1 MRIAPALT
9 IAACLV
15 IAGLF
20 ATSWFAP
27 LMVVQIKYA
36 FWMAGTQISLIST
49 LQGLW
54 ASDPILA
61 LVLSF
66 LTLMAP
72 MVKLLGTGLIAAGLL
87 DPKTKGLLWVLGKL
101 AMADVLLIVLYIAI
115 FKGLDGGTIT
125 TQWGLWLYTG
135 AVLASLALSL
145 ATAGLPHSGG
155 LPRTALP
162 RHESA

>member
-1 MRIAPALT
+1 MRVLT
-9 IAACLV
+9 PLACLG

-20 ATSWFAP
+20 VTSWFAP
-27 LMVVQIKYA
+27 LMVVQLKYA
-36 FWMAGTQISLIST
+36 FWMEGTAVSLIST

-54 ASDPILA
+54 ADDPVLA

-72 MVKLLGTGLIAAGLL
+72 MVKLLGMGLIATGLL
-87 DPKTKGLLWVLGKL
+87 DPKAKGILWILGKL

-125 TQWGLWLYTG
+125 LQWGLWLYTA

-145 ATAGLPHSGG
+145 TTAKMGPRGDLPQ
-155 LPRTALP
+155 TALP